1 MLKINLLPVRQ
12 LKRRAK
18 ARKQLTSI
26 FLFFLLL
33 LAMLA
38 TVGFIQA
45 QKVSSLQTEITQLT
59 TEKNSYSKTLRE
71 IEKLKKGKVE
81 LERKTG
87 IIDKLKTD
95 SSLTVRVVDEVAN
108 RIDNQRIWLT
118 LLHQQGAS
126 LRLSGIALDN
136 QTVAQFMDSLKDSPF
151 VNSVTLTNSSLKIIS
166 GRNLKSFE
174 LTCSVA
180 QPAPAEPENFEPQ

>member
-18 ARKQLTSI
+18 AKKQITTV
-26 FLFFLLL
+26 FLFFLLI

-38 TVGFIQA
+38 AVGFIQA
-45 QKVSSLQTEITQLT
+45 QKISTLQSEISELT
-59 TEKNSYSKTLRE
+59 NEKNSYSKTLRD
-71 IEKLKKGKVE
+71 IEQLKKDKLE
-81 LERKTG
+81 LDRKTA
-87 IIDKLKTD
+87 IINQLKTD

-108 RIDNQRIWLT
+108 RIDNQRMWLT
-118 LLHQQGAS
+118 SLHQQGAS
-126 LRLSGIALDN
+126 LKLSGIALDN
-136 QTVAQFMDSLKDSPF
+136 QTVAQFMDSLKDSAF

-166 GRNLKSFE
+166 GRNLKSFD

-180 QPAPAEPENFEPQ
+180 QPAPAEPENSEQK

>member
-1 MLKINLLPVRQ
+1 M
-12 LKRRAK
+12 
-18 ARKQLTSI
+18 I

-59 TEKNSYSKTLRE
+59 KEKNSYSKTLRE
-71 IEKLKKGKVE
+71 IDNLKKAKVE

-87 IIDKLKTD
+87 IINKLKTD

-108 RIDNQRIWLT
+108 RIDNQRMWLT
-118 LLHQQGAS
+118 SLHQQQAS

-136 QTVAQFMDSLKDSPF
+136 QTIAQFMDKLKESPF
-151 VNSVTLTNSSLKIIS
+151 VNNVTLTNSSLKIIS
-166 GRNLKSFE
+166 GRNLKSFD

-180 QPAPAEPENFEPQ
+180 QPAPAEPENSELQ

>member
-18 ARKQLTSI
+18 ARTQLTSI

-59 TEKNSYSKTLRE
+59 TEKNSYSKVLKE
-71 IEKLKKGKVE
+71 IEKLKEAKVE
-81 LERKTG
+81 LDRKTG
-87 IIDKLKTD
+87 IIKKLKTD

-108 RIDNQRIWLT
+108 RIDNQRMWLT
-118 LLHQQGAS
+118 LLHQQKSS
-126 LRLSGIALDN
+126 LSLSGIALDN
-136 QTVAQFMDSLKDSPF
+136 QTVAQFMDSLKESPF

-180 QPAPAEPENFEPQ
+180 QPAPAEPENSEPQ

>member
-18 ARKQLTSI
+18 AKKQLTGVI
-26 FLFFLLL
+26 LFFLLL

-38 TVGFIQA
+38 AVGFIQA
-45 QKVSSLQTEITQLT
+45 QKISSLQTEIKTLT
-59 TEKNSYSKTLRE
+59 AEKNSYSKTLRE
-71 IEKLKKGKVE
+71 IENLKKEKVE
-81 LERKTG
+81 FQRKTD
-87 IIDKLKTD
+87 IIKQLKTD

-108 RIDNQRIWLT
+108 RIDNQRMWLT
-118 LLHQQGAS
+118 SLHQQQS
-126 LRLSGIALDN
+126 TLSLSGIALDN
-136 QTVAQFMDSLKDSPF
+136 QTVAQFMDGLKASPF

-180 QPAPAEPENFEPQ
+180 QPAPAEPENSEPQ

>member
-18 ARKQLTSI
+18 ARKQITTI

-45 QKVSSLQTEITQLT
+45 QKISSLQDEVKQLN
-59 TEKNSYSKTLRE
+59 TEKNSYNKTLAE
-71 IEKLKKGKVE
+71 IAKLKKDREE
-81 LERKTG
+81 LTRKTD
-87 IIDKLKTD
+87 IIKQLKTD
-95 SSLTVRVVDEVAN
+95 SSLTVRVLDEVAN
-108 RIDNQRIWLT
+108 RIDNQRMWL
-118 LLHQQGAS
+118 LSLHQQESS

-136 QTVAQFMDSLKDSPF
+136 QTVAQFMDNLKESPF
-151 VNSVTLTNSSLKIIS
+151 VTDVTLTDSSLKIIS
-166 GRNLKSFE
+166 GKNLKSFE
-174 LTCSVA
+174 LACSVA
-180 QPAPAEPENFEPQ
+180 HPAPAEPKISEPQ

>member
-18 ARKQLTSI
+18 ARKELASI

-33 LAMLA
+33 LSMLA

-45 QKVSSLQTEITQLT
+45 QKVSSLQTEIVQLT

-71 IEKLKKGKVE
+71 IDKLKKDRIE
-81 LERKTG
+81 LDRKTG
-87 IIDKLKTD
+87 IINKLKTD
-95 SSLTVRVVDEVAN
+95 SSLTVRIVDEVAN
-108 RIDNQRIWLT
+108 RIDNQRMWLT
-118 LLHQQGAS
+118 QLHQQSSS

-136 QTVAQFMDSLKDSPF
+136 QTVAQFMDSLKSSPF
-151 VNSVTLTNSSLKIIS
+151 VNNVTLTNSSLKIIS

-180 QPAPAEPENFEPQ
+180 QPAPAEPENSEPQ

>member
-59 TEKNSYSKTLRE
+59 TEKNSYSKTLKE
-71 IEKLKKGKVE
+71 IEKLKKDKIE

-118 LLHQQGAS
+118 LLHQQGPS

-136 QTVAQFMDSLKDSPF
+136 QTVAQFMDSLKESPF
-151 VNSVTLTNSSLKIIS
+151 VNSVTLTNSSLKIVS
-166 GRNLKSFE
+166 GKNLKSFE

-180 QPAPAEPENFEPQ
+180 QPAPAEPENSEPQ

>member
-18 ARKQLTSI
+18 ARKQITSI

-59 TEKNSYSKTLRE
+59 TEKNSYSKTLKE
-71 IEKLKKGKVE
+71 IEKLKKDRVE

-118 LLHQQGAS
+118 QLHQQGSS
-126 LRLSGIALDN
+126 LKLSGIALDN

-180 QPAPAEPENFEPQ
+180 QPAPAEPENSEHQ

>member
-45 QKVSSLQTEITQLT
+45 QKVSSLQIEITQLT

-71 IEKLKKGKVE
+71 IEKLKKDKVE

-87 IIDKLKTD
+87 IIDKLKSD

-118 LLHQQGAS
+118 LLHQQGSS
-126 LRLSGIALDN
+126 LKLSGIALDN
-136 QTVAQFMDSLKDSPF
+136 QTVAQFMDSLKGSPF

-180 QPAPAEPENFEPQ
+180 QPTPAEPENSEPQ

>member
-12 LKRRAK
+12 LKRKAK
-18 ARKQLTSI
+18 ARKELASI

-33 LAMLA
+33 LSMLA

-45 QKVSSLQTEITQLT
+45 QKVSSLQTEIAQLT

-71 IEKLKKGKVE
+71 IDKLKKDRIE
-81 LERKTG
+81 LDRKTG
-87 IIDKLKTD
+87 IINKLKTD

-108 RIDNQRIWLT
+108 RIDNQRMWLT
-118 LLHQQGAS
+118 QLHQQSSS

-136 QTVAQFMDSLKDSPF
+136 QTVAQFMDSLKSSPF
-151 VNSVTLTNSSLKIIS
+151 VNNVTLTNSSLKIIS
-166 GRNLKSFE
+166 GKNLKSFA
-174 LTCSVA
+174 LTCRVA
-180 QPAPAEPENFEPQ
+180 QPAPAEPENSEPQ

>member
-18 ARKQLTSI
+18 AKKQITTV

-38 TVGFIQA
+38 AVGFIQA
-45 QKVSSLQTEITQLT
+45 QKISSLQDEISTLT
-59 TEKNSYSKTLRE
+59 AEKNSYSKTLRE
-71 IEKLKKGKVE
+71 IDKLKKDKLE
-81 LERKTG
+81 LQRKTD
-87 IIDKLKTD
+87 IIKKLKTD

-108 RIDNQRIWLT
+108 TIDNQRMWLT
-118 LLHQQGAS
+118 SLHQQRSS
-126 LRLSGIALDN
+126 LKLSGIALDN
-136 QTVAQFMDSLKDSPF
+136 QTVAQFMDSLKASPF

-180 QPAPAEPENFEPQ
+180 QPAPAEPENSEPQ